1 MDTEAG
7 DQFHNQVGFK
17 NNGGPINNSGD
28 EVIVF
33 DMKQMEQQQRSKN
46 QGVVSAIGNNI
57 SGSMSSR
64 KRAFS
69 KLRQMNGGDGGG
81 AFVEMREFNKEGSV
95 GHNTAAKYQKQG
107 LGGYDDEENDGDY
120 SEINLENSIHKDK

>member
-46 QGVVSAIGNNI
+46 
-57 SGSMSSR
+57 
-64 KRAFS
+64 
-69 KLRQMNGGDGGG
+69 
-81 AFVEMREFNKEGSV
+81 
-95 GHNTAAKYQKQG
+95 
-107 LGGYDDEENDGDY
+107 
-120 SEINLENSIHKDK
+120 